1 MPADLHTHTTASDG
15 TLAPAAL
22 VRCAHAAG
30 VTSLAVT
37 DHDTFAG
44 LAEADAEARRLGL
57 TFVPGVELSTDA
69 TGREVHVLGYFCRAG
84 GGPLAELLGE
94 MRAARWRRIEEI
106 VSRLRSAGAP
116 VSLERVAAIAGD
128 GAAGR
133 AHVARAL
140 VEAGCAGSVSEA
152 FELYLLPGR
161 PGYVPRRKLHPAEAV
176 RCVVEAGGV
185 AVLAHPGL
193 IGGDEIIPELVAAG
207 LRGIEAYYPAHDPGQ
222 VEAYLALADRLGL
235 IATGGSDFHG
245 AGERWGD
252 LGSVTVP
259 DDVVGRLAEAAGRKG
274 E

>member
-15 TLAPAAL
+15 TFAPAAL
-22 VRCAHAAG
+22 VRRAHAAG
-30 VTSLAVT
+30 ITCLAVT

-44 LAEADAEARRLGL
+44 LPEAEAEAGRLGL

-69 TGREVHVLGYFCRAG
+69 TGREVHILGYFCRAD
-84 GGPLAELLGE
+84 GGPLVDLLAE
-94 MRAARWRRIEEI
+94 MRSARLHRIEEI
-106 VSRLRSAGAP
+106 VARLRAAGAP
-116 VSLERVAAIAGD
+116 VTLEQVMSIARG

-140 VEAGCAGSVSEA
+140 VEMGCAASTPDA
-152 FELYLLPGR
+152 FERYLLPGR
-161 PGYVPRRKLHPAEAV
+161 PGYVPRRKLHPVDAV
-176 RCVVEAGGV
+176 RSVVEAGGV

-193 IGGDEIIPELVAAG
+193 IGDDGVIPDLIAAG
-207 LRGIEAYYPAHDPGQ
+207 LRGIEARYPAHTPDQ
-222 VEAYLALADRLGL
+222 VRDYQALADRLGL

-245 AGERWGD
+245 VGERWGD

-259 DDVVGRLAEAAGRKG
+259 DDVGARLAEVAGIKG